1 MRTLAAKLGHLRKS
15 IEEERGDFT
24 LFAFVL
30 PEDTIAWD
38 LLVAAKWIDD
48 DQNVALRYLVEKVQ
62 KIVTKEELLAISGI
76 LIFDNDKFDE
86 SDVID
91 SETGWE
97 ENNIEFYGRHVQKA
111 YIFKSPL
118 EDFQIAASR

>member
-48 DQNVALRYLVEKVQ
+48 DQTVALRYLVEKAQ
-62 KIVTKEELLAISGI
+62 KVVTKEELLAISGI
-76 LIFDNDKFDE
+76 SILNSNE
-86 SDVID
+86 LYSPSAID

-97 ENNIEFYGRHVQKA
+97 ENNIEFYGRQVQKA
-111 YIFKSPL
+111 YVFKVPL
-118 EDFQIAASR
+118 EDFQLSVSR

>member
-1 MRTLAAKLGHLRKS
+1 MRTLAVKLGHLRKK
-15 IEEERGDFT
+15 IEEERGEFT

-48 DQNVALRYLVEKVQ
+48 DRTAALRYLVEEVQ
-62 KIVTKEELLAISGI
+62 KVVTKEELLAISGI
-76 LIFDNDKFDE
+76 LL
-86 SDVID
+86 SDSNELYSPGAIG

-97 ENNIEFYGRHVQKA
+97 ENNIEFYGRHVQKVYVFNA
-111 YIFKSPL
+111 PI